1 MSLCQSIYQSR
12 NKQLLGHHFDI
23 IDLQKAHCFMYNV
36 EEYKK
41 GNYVLEPWFEAM
53 SVTMQQAVKENLG
66 WHWCIKCKK

>member
-1 MSLCQSIYQSR
+1 
-12 NKQLLGHHFDI
+12 
-23 IDLQKAHCFMYNV
+23 MYNV